1 MLRHVARAEFGHL
14 LEIIAMRSLRYL
26 NCVLTVL
33 AVLLSLQLWTTWNT
47 SHASMVQ
54 EAHAQGI
61 PNAGAQRKEMID
73 ALNSIQRELQQTN
86 DLLRSGQLRVVAD
99 QPRTDDK
106 R

>member
-1 MLRHVARAEFGHL
+1 
-14 LEIIAMRSLRYL
+14 MRSLRYL

-33 AVLLSLQLWTTWNT
+33 AVLLSLQLWTSWST
-47 SHASMVQ
+47 SSVSMVQ

-73 ALNSIQRELQQTN
+73 ALARIQQELTLTN
-86 DLLRSGQLRVVAD
+86 EMLRSGQLRVVVD
-99 QPRTDDK
+99 QPRSDDK